1 MWRDGGY
8 LGEDAAAV
16 TSLVGGP
23 MIERL
28 SGDDLMSL
36 DGDHGTVPM
45 QVGAILWFGPDAPGA
60 DALVDH
66 LAGRLPA
73 VPRLR
78 QVIRRTPLGCGRP
91 TWVDDP
97 GFRLAGHLSVVSV
110 DDPPQVDRVALDLL
124 AEPLPRDRPL
134 WAGRIVTGPDGSA
147 LALVLVVHHVLADG
161 LAALALLGALA
172 DGVETPEPAFPRPV
186 PSRRDLA
193 ADNLRGRLAGI
204 LALPV
209 VGRQLAMAVRLLLAG
224 GPAPRTSLNRPTG
237 TRRVLCTATGDLE
250 LVREAAHASGGT
262 INDAAL
268 AVVSG
273 AVRRVLAG
281 RGEDV
286 AELVISV
293 PFAFHA
299 PGGAEGNASAVMPLR
314 VPTTGDLA
322 ARVRGVAEVTAAAKR
337 RPRAMANA
345 LLRPGFALLVRTGL
359 FRRFID
365 SQRTVNT
372 VVTNVRGP
380 AEPLTLA
387 GRTVTRLVPLT
398 SPTGNLTVVFIVL
411 SYAGRLSITAIADPD
426 ACPDLDVLTAALTDD
441 LPARWTE
448 TVEDDGFSPP
458 C

>member
-1 MWRDGGY
+1 
-8 LGEDAAAV
+8 
-16 TSLVGGP
+16 

-45 QVGAILWFGPDAPGA
+45 QVGAILWFGPDAPGV
-60 DALVDH
+60 DALVEH

-91 TWVDDP
+91 IWVDDA
-97 GFRLAGHLSVVSV
+97 GFRLAGHLSVAPVE
-110 DDPPQVDRVALDLL
+110 DPQQVDRLALDLL
-124 AEPLPRDRPL
+124 AVRLPRNRPL
-134 WAGRIVTGPDGSA
+134 WAGRIVTGPDGSV

-172 DGVETPEPAFPRPV
+172 DGADVPAPAFPRPV
-186 PSRRDLA
+186 PSRRDLTME
-193 ADNLRGRLAGI
+193 NLRGRVAG
-204 LALPV
+204 LRTLPMV
-209 VGRQLAMAVRLLLAG
+209 ARQLVMAVRLLVAG
-224 GPAPRTSLNRPTG
+224 GAAPRTSLNRPTG
-237 TRRVLCTATGDLE
+237 TRRVVYSVSRELE
-250 LVREAAHASGGT
+250 TVREAAHASGGT

-273 AVRRVLAG
+273 AVRRLLAG

-314 VPTTGDLA
+314 LPATGELA
-322 ARVRGVAEVTAAAKR
+322 ARIRGVADVTAAAKR
-337 RPRAMANA
+337 RPRAMTNA
-345 LLRPGFALLVRTGL
+345 LLRPGFALLVRAGL
-359 FRRFID
+359 FHRFID

-372 VVTNVRGP
+372 LVTNVRGP
-380 AEPLTLA
+380 VAPLVLA
-387 GRTVTRLVPLT
+387 GRPVTRLVPLT
-398 SPTGNLTVVFIVL
+398 SPTGNLTVAFVVL
-411 SYAGRLSITAIADPD
+411 SYAGRLSITTIADPD
-426 ACPDLDVLTAALTDD
+426 ACPDLDALAAALADD
-441 LPARWTE
+441 LDRLSRPL
-448 TVEDDGFSPP
+448 
-458 C
+458 

>member
-1 MWRDGGY
+1 M
-8 LGEDAAAV
+8 
-16 TSLVGGP
+16 
-23 MIERL
+23 
-28 SGDDLMSL
+28 
-36 DGDHGTVPM
+36 
-45 QVGAILWFGPDAPGA
+45 
-60 DALVDH
+60 
-66 LAGRLPA
+66 
-73 VPRLR
+73 
-78 QVIRRTPLGCGRP
+78 
-91 TWVDDP
+91 
-97 GFRLAGHLSVVSV
+97 
-110 DDPPQVDRVALDLL
+110 
-124 AEPLPRDRPL
+124 
-134 WAGRIVTGPDGSA
+134 
-147 LALVLVVHHVLADG
+147 
-161 LAALALLGALA
+161 
-172 DGVETPEPAFPRPV
+172 
-186 PSRRDLA
+186 
-193 ADNLRGRLAGI
+193 
-204 LALPV
+204 
-209 VGRQLAMAVRLLLAG
+209 
-224 GPAPRTSLNRPTG
+224 
-237 TRRVLCTATGDLE
+237 
-250 LVREAAHASGGT
+250 
-262 INDAAL
+262 
-268 AVVSG
+268 
-273 AVRRVLAG
+273 LAG